1 MLIDTAMFVGA
12 CYLTYELVNK
22 IDPGSIIASKF
33 KKKSNYCLTLGH
45 TKGVFKRDIVVD
57 FRITPH
63 LLPTGGGFEWA
74 REEPLRRI
82 SCSFQ
87 GECNDIKCVLR

>member
-22 IDPGSIIASKF
+22 LDPGSVIASKF
-33 KKKSNYCLTLGH
+33 KSKSNYCLTLGH
-45 TKGVFKRDIVVD
+45 TKGVLKKDIIVD

-63 LLPTGGGFEWA
+63 LLTSSRGVEWTG
-74 REEPLRRI
+74 EESLRRVGYG
-82 SCSFQ
+82 F
-87 GECNDIKCVLR
+87 

>member
-22 IDPGSIIASKF
+22 LDPGDLISSKF
-33 KKKSNYCLTLGH
+33 KSKSNYCLTLGH
-45 TKGVFKRDIVVD
+45 TKGVFKKDIIVD

-63 LLPTGGGFEWA
+63 LLTSSRRIEWT
-74 REEPLRRI
+74 REESLCRV
-82 SCSFQ
+82 SYGF
-87 GECNDIKCVLR
+87 

>member
-22 IDPGSIIASKF
+22 LDPGSVIASKF
-33 KKKSNYCLTLGH
+33 KSKSNYCLTLGH
-45 TKGVFKRDIVVD
+45 TKGVFKKDIIVD

-63 LLPTGGGFEWA
+63 LLTASRRVKWP
-74 REEPLRRI
+74 REEPLCRV
-82 SCSFQ
+82 SYGF
-87 GECNDIKCVLR
+87 